1 MAPDGSLLISIGG
14 RKTRGSVYRVTYE
27 GPKEP
32 QDVRPTDELTTVLR
46 APQPLDAWSRARWEP
61 VADKLG
67 KKAFLEAINVET
79 QPSAE
84 RVRAIEIV
92 TERFGGLP
100 NREGRLAAVS
110 TDLAVRARVAWSY
123 GRATDGLGG
132 NMIGLLLDQ
141 PPVRRAAFEALQ
153 GRSRRVT
160 ANALNLP
167 SEQELPQVDR
177 RLRLAVAQAAAG
189 MDGDKWA
196 ALLRDGGDL
205 TSQGRL
211 TALYVQM
218 LREADRP
225 VHAEVASSLVTI
237 LERTADPKPRFQI
250 VRLLMRALG
259 DYHLHNPLVEVEA
272 GYSLQPDLSAHNPLL
287 DSVLREVR
295 PLLPSKDDRLDEE
308 SARLLGMLED
318 DDPATLDKVA
328 AFLTE
333 LSPPTR
339 DLHFLIV
346 LSRLNGRRDQEMT
359 ARVARAVVSLDWKL
373 KGQEQRI
380 KQSWNAR
387 VTELVAL
394 LQKKDPAFSSALR
407 KEPRFV
413 TPNHVSIALEL
424 PPADRKM
431 GARRYLDAAKADP
444 EFVWAG
450 PLIELLG
457 TLPTAESRPLFRSK
471 WNNLALRDSLLPHL
485 VEPADVADREPY
497 LDSLDSPQ
505 ADVVRA
511 ALGALERLGADAN
524 PEHLVPLIRL
534 VRRTA
539 REPKEAETTR
549 RVIALIERA
558 AGGRLDL
565 KGRRADDAAVSWFE
579 KAHPALSKKLT
590 AGGDD
595 LAAWTK
601 RIKTLDWSRG
611 DVARGSKV
619 FQERGC
625 QTCHDGPRAL
635 GPDLSGVTDRFARAD
650 LFAAIVAPNLDVSP
664 LYKTTLVETRQG
676 LVHSGT
682 IAFES
687 VDGLMIQT
695 GATTTVRVASDDVAT
710 REPGT
715 KSLMPEQLLAG
726 LSDPEIADLDA
737 YLRSLSNREK

>member
-1 MAPDGSLLISIGG
+1 M
-14 RKTRGSVYRVTYE
+14 
-27 GPKEP
+27 
-32 QDVRPTDELTTVLR
+32 
-46 APQPLDAWSRARWEP
+46 
-61 VADKLG
+61 
-67 KKAFLEAINVET
+67 
-79 QPSAE
+79 
-84 RVRAIEIV
+84 
-92 TERFGGLP
+92 
-100 NREGRLAAVS
+100 
-110 TDLAVRARVAWSY
+110 
-123 GRATDGLGG
+123 
-132 NMIGLLLDQ
+132 
-141 PPVRRAAFEALQ
+141 
-153 GRSRRVT
+153 
-160 ANALNLP
+160 
-167 SEQELPQVDR
+167 
-177 RLRLAVAQAAAG
+177 
-189 MDGDKWA
+189 
-196 ALLRDGGDL
+196 
-205 TSQGRL
+205 
-211 TALYVQM
+211 
-218 LREADRP
+218 
-225 VHAEVASSLVTI
+225 
-237 LERTADPKPRFQI
+237 
-250 VRLLMRALG
+250 
-259 DYHLHNPLVEVEA
+259 
-272 GYSLQPDLSAHNPLL
+272 
-287 DSVLREVR
+287 
-295 PLLPSKDDRLDEE
+295 
-308 SARLLGMLED
+308 
-318 DDPATLDKVA
+318 
-328 AFLTE
+328 
-333 LSPPTR
+333 
-339 DLHFLIV
+339 
-346 LSRLNGRRDQEMT
+346 
-359 ARVARAVVSLDWKL
+359 
-373 KGQEQRI
+373 
-380 KQSWNAR
+380 
-387 VTELVAL
+387 TELVAL

-413 TPNHVSIALEL
+413 TPNHVSIALGL

-431 GARRYLDAAKADP
+431 AARRYLDAAKADP

-558 AGGRLDL
+558 AGERLDL

-590 AGGDD
+590 VGGDD

-619 FQERGC
+619 FRERGC

-664 LYKTTLVETRQG
+664 LYKTTHVETRQG

-687 VDGLMIQT
+687 ADGLMIQT
-695 GATTTVRVASDDVAT
+695 GATTTVRVANDDVAT

-737 YLRSLSNREK
+737 YLRSLSKREK